1 MDSTLTWTPLLCGN
15 RKRPTS
21 DHLLIEERK
30 YVQKNLL
37 IELQSTKKF
46 GSWNGYPKNTVNAIL
61 EHVMSKETLTNDVI
75 SNEEKDKIPTNF
87 ISID

>member
-1 MDSTLTWTPLLCGN
+1 MTWTPLLCGN

-21 DHLLIEERK
+21 DHLWIEERK
-30 YVQKNLL
+30 YIQKNLL
-37 IELQSTKKF
+37 KKLQSTKKF
-46 GSWNGYPKNTVNAIL
+46 ASWNGYHKNTVNAIL

>member
-1 MDSTLTWTPLLCGN
+1 MTWTPLLYGN

-21 DHLLIEERK
+21 DDLWIEERK

-37 IELQSTKKF
+37 KKLQSTKKF
-46 GSWNGYPKNTVNAIL
+46 GSWKGYPKNTVNAIL

>member
-1 MDSTLTWTPLLCGN
+1 MAWI
-15 RKRPTS
+15 RPFADRANKICS
-21 DHLLIEERK
+21 KENL
-30 YVQKNLL
+30 QK
-37 IELQSTKKF
+37 ELQSIKKF